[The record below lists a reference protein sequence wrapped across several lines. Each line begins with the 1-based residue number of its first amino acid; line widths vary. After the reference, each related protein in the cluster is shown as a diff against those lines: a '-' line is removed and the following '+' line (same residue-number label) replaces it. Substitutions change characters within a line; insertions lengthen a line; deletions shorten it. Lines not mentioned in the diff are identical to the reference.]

1 MESIYDPLTDIFL
14 FLITCLPDIVLILQG
29 EILSWSLM
37 KVKGLSVVRLSSKWS
52 HTHIKKLT
60 LLFLIQLRFFG
71 FCSYKADLCK
81 FPALVYK
88 HACLYS
94 ANFEKLH

>member
-1 MESIYDPLTDIFL
+1 MIPSLIF
-14 FLITCLPDIVLILQG
+14 FFFIITCLLDIVLILQG

-37 KVKGLSVVRLSSKWS
+37 KVKGLNVVRLSSEWS
-52 HTHIKKLT
+52 HAHIKKLT